1 MLKTMRLTALG
12 TISACG
18 TANAHKL
25 RATIPADGASRPLI
39 LEILDNNKED

>member
-12 TISACG
+12 AISACG

-25 RATIPADGASRPLI
+25 RATFRRTGLPAR
-39 LEILDNNKED
+39 

>member
-18 TANAHKL
+18 TANAQQISVKIGVL
-25 RATIPADGASRPLI
+25 TDM
-39 LEILDNNKED
+39 